1 MNRLYKIITLML
13 LLSFLS
19 AGVALA
25 TIEKDKS
32 KKKTKKTTQNVTPG
46 DSTDEAGQ
54 MPVEQPVP
62 DSGQKAKRP
71 QGYDDFVDKNSNGI
85 DDRVERKKEGRK
97 KKISSETSQP
107 SLINPGSPDNETT
120 RQQRS
125 PDDSIVKLKNR

>member
-1 MNRLYKIITLML
+1 ML

-46 DSTDEAGQ
+46 DSTDEAGLIPVGQ
-54 MPVEQPVP
+54 MVP
-62 DSGQKAKRP
+62 NDGQKVKRP
-71 QGYDDFVDKNSNGI
+71 QGYDDFLDKNNNGI
-85 DDRVERKKEGRK
+85 DDRAEQKKEGRK

-107 SLINPGSPDNETT
+107 NLIKPEDLDNETT

-125 PDDSIVKLKNR
+125 PDDSVVKLKNR